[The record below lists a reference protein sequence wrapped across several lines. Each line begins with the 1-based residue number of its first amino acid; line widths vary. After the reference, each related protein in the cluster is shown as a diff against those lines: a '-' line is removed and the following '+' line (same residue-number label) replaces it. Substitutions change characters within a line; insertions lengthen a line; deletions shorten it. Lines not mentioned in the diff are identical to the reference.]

1 MRCSMWRL
9 SYKKGVF
16 FHPKNTRYSAL
27 FFPYLNIADNFNYNH
42 VALLEF
48 HFWLLYFPGFRTLNI
63 SSVMKNPVRL
73 RNEVIFW
80 AISAN
85 LTDLLM
91 TDEEFLDNLMEANIK
106 ADEALTSDNLLKFL
120 VNPKKAICQSD
131 LPTKIIVSEKISS
144 SDIQV
149 ISIFEYFSVFSTFS
163 TFHIFRVFFLNSQP
177 QFSRFIYKSTKNY
190 RKRQKIY
197 SIRTK
202 Q

>member
-163 TFHIFRVFFLNSQP
+163 TFHIFRVFS
-177 QFSRFIYKSTKNY
+177 QFSISIFNRFIYKSAKNN
-190 RKRQKIY
+190 RKRHKTF
-197 SIRTK
+197 SIRK

>member
-1 MRCSMWRL
+1 
-9 SYKKGVF
+9 
-16 FHPKNTRYSAL
+16 
-27 FFPYLNIADNFNYNH
+27 
-42 VALLEF
+42 
-48 HFWLLYFPGFRTLNI
+48 
-63 SSVMKNPVRL
+63 MKNPVRL

-163 TFHIFRVFFLNSQP
+163 TFHIFRVFFFSILNLNFQS
-177 QFSRFIYKSTKNY
+177 IYLQIH
-190 RKRQKIY
+190 QKITENAKK
-197 SIRTK
+197 SIFNL
-202 Q
+202 

>member
-1 MRCSMWRL
+1 
-9 SYKKGVF
+9 
-16 FHPKNTRYSAL
+16 
-27 FFPYLNIADNFNYNH
+27 
-42 VALLEF
+42 
-48 HFWLLYFPGFRTLNI
+48 
-63 SSVMKNPVRL
+63 MKNPVRL

-106 ADEALTSDNLLKFL
+106 TDEALTSDNLLKFL

-131 LPTKIIVSEKISS
+131 LPTKIIVAEKISS

-163 TFHIFRVFFLNSQP
+163 TFHIFRVFFSILNLNFQS
-177 QFSRFIYKSTKNY
+177 IYLQIH
-190 RKRQKIY
+190 RKITESAKKAY
-197 SIRTK
+197 SICK